1 MRPSV
6 SVSSPSAESDAPTHP
21 CVRCGA
27 PIPLDESLCERC
39 NPLGLPAPASSQAH
53 GSIFVA
59 IVVSVLGLAIV
70 GHLLT
75 SGSVGPFRAS
85 VTSVQAVAP
94 GLNVTIAI
102 SNEGSRAGTA
112 TCRIFDPSLPG
123 IGPDS
128 GYLLS
133 PPVPAG
139 QTLSFS
145 GEVTQLGPTIRTVAA
160 DCR

>member
-1 MRPSV
+1 MPPTVPTSRAADPG
-6 SVSSPSAESDAPTHP
+6 THP

-27 PIPLDESLCERC
+27 PIPLDDSLCERC

-59 IVVSVLGLAIV
+59 LVASIVGLAIV
-70 GHLLT
+70 GRLAVGG
-75 SGSVGPFRAS
+75 GSVGPYRAS
-85 VTSVQAVAP
+85 VTHVEPQGP
-94 GLNVTIAI
+94 GLQVSVTLT
-102 SNEGSRAGTA
+102 NTGSSAGSP
-112 TCRIFDPSLPG
+112 TCRIYDPTVPG

-133 PPVPAG
+133 PSVPGG
-139 QTLSFS
+139 QTLTFS
-145 GEVTQLGPTIRTVAA
+145 GEVTQLGTSVRPLAA